1 MVNDDLRRLYASRSI
16 QPIAAATGQR
26 HFLDELEH
34 GPRRQP
40 EIVITSSIG
49 QIATLRLT
57 S

>member
-16 QPIAAATGQR
+16 QPIPAATGQR
-26 HFLDELEH
+26 HFLDELER

-40 EIVITSSIG
+40 EIVISSSIG
-49 QIATLRLT
+49 QIAALRLT